1 MAMEQLKLLMKNS
14 ITTCYCRKKLK
25 RKIKNIDNTKKIILK
40 KKKRD
45 KKKITILSELDLN
58 YLQTKRINVNVNRQI
73 NSAFLL

>member
-1 MAMEQLKLLMKNS
+1 MKNS

-58 YLQTKRINVNVNRQI
+58 YLQTKRINVNVNR
-73 NSAFLL
+73 